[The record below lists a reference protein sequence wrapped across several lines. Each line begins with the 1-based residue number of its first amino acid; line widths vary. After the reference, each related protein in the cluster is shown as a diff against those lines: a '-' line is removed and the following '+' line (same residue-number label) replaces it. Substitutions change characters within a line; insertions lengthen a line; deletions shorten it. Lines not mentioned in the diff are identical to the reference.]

1 MISLKFQEMGL
12 IIFSA
17 VLQLPYKYI
26 KFYTATICKYIY
38 ITYYI
43 ST

>member
-1 MISLKFQEMGL
+1 MISLKFPKMRL

-17 VLQLPYKYI
+17 VSQLPYKYI
-26 KFYTATICKYIY
+26 KFYAATICKYIY
-38 ITYYI
+38 IIYYI